1 MSKLQAPSPEISE
14 KLIVAPAPH
23 LKHPDTTRSIM
34 VDVLIALLPAL
45 VWAVYLFGARALLL
59 SFLSVGACM
68 GFEALF
74 QAARRQPITIT
85 DGSAAVTGLLLAFNL
100 PVTVPLWVPVLGGLF
115 AIVLVKQL
123 YGGIGKNIVNPA
135 LAARVFLFLSFPRML
150 ATFAQPHSE
159 IPVFTFGEA
168 DAVTSATP
176 LAALKVGELP
186 ATTLSDAFFGLCGGS
201 MGEVSTLLLLVGG
214 LYLLWRRVITWHIPV
229 SYLAT
234 VALFAGIAP
243 QAGDRLTYLGYALC
257 TGGLMLGAL
266 FMATDY
272 ATSPISP
279 RGRLI
284 YGVGCGLL
292 TVLLRYF
299 GAYAEG
305 VSFAILIMNLLVW
318 YIDRFTK
325 PMRFGGKTFRDR
337 S

>member
-1 MSKLQAPSPEISE
+1 MSKEQTTTAMLSE
-14 KLIVAPAPH
+14 QLVVAPAPH

-45 VWAVYLFGARALLL
+45 AWAVYIFGARALLL
-59 SFLSVGACM
+59 TFISIGACM

-74 QAARRQPITIT
+74 QATRRQPITVT
-85 DGSAAVTGLLLAFNL
+85 DGSAAVTGLLLALNL
-100 PVTVPLWVPVLGGLF
+100 PVTVPLWIPVLGSLF
-115 AIVLVKQL
+115 AIVPVKQL
-123 YGGIGKNIVNPA
+123 YGGIGKNVVNPA
-135 LAARVFLFLSFPRML
+135 LAARVFLFLSFPRIM
-150 ATFAQPHSE
+150 ATFAAPRTD
-159 IPVFTFGEA
+159 IPVFAFGEA
-168 DAVTSATP
+168 DAITGATP
-176 LAALKVGELP
+176 LAALKTGTLP
-186 ATTLSDAFFGLCGGS
+186 TTTLSDAFFGLCGGS
-201 MGEVSTLLLLVGG
+201 LGEISTLLLLVGG
-214 LYLLWRRVITWHIPV
+214 IYLLWRRVITWHIPV

-234 VALFAGIAP
+234 VSLFAVIAP

-284 YGVGCGLL
+284 FGVGCGLL

-325 PMRFGGKTFRDR
+325 PVRFGGKTFRKR
-337 S
+337 G